1 MILIL
6 TILILLMIIILK
18 LTFTNTNDNTNIN
31 ITNTNDNTNNN
42 NVNTNTNS
50 RREGLIEERLGAIRA
65 MTPDDIISEIGNIY
79 RHHYNTRCLGV
90 QWCHPLKTLQV
101 SSSSSSSS

>member
-1 MILIL
+1 
-6 TILILLMIIILK
+6 MIIILK

-101 SSSSSSSS
+101 SSSLSSSLS